1 MGYLSRLGS
10 GFISPGGSGFK
21 DSQGMRLHG
30 SEFSEKKAVSIL
42 WYFLP
47 LLSIAGS
54 TIFGDPK
61 IRVRIDSNY
70 LKCCPSLHFVQI
82 EPLYLLKPSFIS
94 SKKNYLYGE
103 LYFGFLC
110 WFKLRNKQKY
120 WGLDTY
126 LVWTTTLKNKKCH
139 LTLQVWGEILINLIF
154 DL

>member
-1 MGYLSRLGS
+1 MLWVTIYNKYQRIWI
-10 GFISPGGSGFK
+10 FIEIGIWFFFSWRIRV
-21 DSQGMRLHG
+21 QGLPR
-30 SEFSEKKAVSIL
+30 SEIALIRIFRKKAISIL

-126 LVWTTTLKNKKCH
+126 LVWTTTLKNKNA
-139 LTLQVWGEILINLIF
+139 I
-154 DL
+154 